1 MTMRY
6 ITRHRKFVLLGLLM
20 LIFSCA
26 KMTEEKRAK
35 YAVEYYQEGMT
46 AYANRD
52 YSKAVE
58 KLKEALKYLE
68 NLTPEQI
75 KDAKY
80 AIAESYYM
88 KKDYIN
94 AVVYLEDFLFYYP
107 DIPETQKA
115 YFMLI
120 DSYMKVAPDPYRD
133 QTYTLRAIDKAKDF
147 LSKFP
152 QSPYADRVRSIME
165 EAQKKLAMH
174 EYLIGRFYED
184 FGYYYSASLRYRD
197 LLINYP
203 DQISDAEVSFRY
215 IKSLL
220 LVRLQARREEEKYR
234 EWVEEAKKSFKE
246 AKTEDDKRA
255 IQKRVE
261 FLEGEIKRWKQIAE
275 ESYQEGVKNME
286 KYKSVYGENS
296 YYRELKKYIKR

>member
-1 MTMRY
+1 MKK
-6 ITRHRKFVLLGLLM
+6 ITFMVLLALL
-20 LIFSCA
+20 FGCA

-35 YAVEYYQEGMT
+35 FATEYYQEGMI
-46 AYANRD
+46 AYANRN

-58 KLKEALKYLE
+58 RLKEALKYLE

-75 KDAKY
+75 KEAKY

-88 KKDYIN
+88 NKDYIN

-107 DIPETQKA
+107 DIPESERA
-115 YFMLI
+115 YFMLV

-133 QTYTLRAIDKAKDF
+133 QTYTLKAIDKAKDF

-152 QSPYADRVRSIME
+152 QSPYADRVRAIMDD
-165 EAQKKLAMH
+165 AQKKLARH

-203 DQISDAEVSFRY
+203 EQVSDVEVSFRY

-220 LVRLQARREEEKYR
+220 LVRLQAKKEEEKYR
-234 EWVEEAKKSFKE
+234 GWIDEAKKHLKD

-255 IQKRVE
+255 IQKRID
-261 FLEGEIKRWKQIAE
+261 FLEGQIQRWKKMAQ
-275 ESYQEGVKNME
+275 ESYEEGLKNME
-286 KYKSVYGENS
+286 RYKSIYGENS
-296 YYRELKKYIKR
+296 YYKELEKYAKR

>member
-1 MTMRY
+1 MRK
-6 ITRHRKFVLLGLLM
+6 ITFIVLLALL
-20 LIFSCA
+20 FGCA

-35 YAVEYYQEGMT
+35 FATEYYQEGMI
-46 AYANRD
+46 AYANRN

-58 KLKEALKYLE
+58 RLKEALKYLE

-75 KDAKY
+75 KEAKY

-88 KKDYIN
+88 DKDYIN

-107 DIPETQKA
+107 DIPESERA
-115 YFMLI
+115 YFMLV

-133 QTYTLRAIDKAKDF
+133 QTYTLKAIDKAKDF

-152 QSPYADRVRSIME
+152 QSPYADRVRAIMDD
-165 EAQKKLAMH
+165 AQKKLARH

-203 DQISDAEVSFRY
+203 EQVSDVEVSFRY

-220 LVRLQARREEEKYR
+220 LVRLQAKKEEEKYR
-234 EWVEEAKKSFKE
+234 SWIDEAKKHLKD
-246 AKTEDDKRA
+246 AKTEEDKRA
-255 IQKRVE
+255 IQKRID
-261 FLEGEIKRWKQIAE
+261 FLEGQIQRWKEMAQ
-275 ESYQEGVKNME
+275 ESYEEGLKNME
-286 KYKSVYGENS
+286 RYKSIYGENS
-296 YYRELKKYIKR
+296 YYKELKKYAKR

>member
-1 MTMRY
+1 MKK
-6 ITRHRKFVLLGLLM
+6 ITFMVLLALL
-20 LIFSCA
+20 FGCA

-35 YAVEYYQEGMT
+35 FATEYYQEGMI
-46 AYANRD
+46 AYANRN

-58 KLKEALKYLE
+58 RLKEALKYLE

-75 KDAKY
+75 KEAKY

-88 KKDYIN
+88 NKDYIN

-107 DIPETQKA
+107 DIPESERA
-115 YFMLI
+115 YFMLV

-133 QTYTLRAIDKAKDF
+133 QTYTLKAIDKAKDF

-152 QSPYADRVRSIME
+152 QSPYADRVRAIMDD
-165 EAQKKLAMH
+165 AQKKLARH

-203 DQISDAEVSFRY
+203 EQVSDVEVSFRY

-220 LVRLQARREEEKYR
+220 LVRLQAKKEEEKYR
-234 EWVEEAKKSFKE
+234 SWIDEAKKHLKD
-246 AKTEDDKRA
+246 AKTEEDKRA
-255 IQKRVE
+255 IQKRID
-261 FLEGEIKRWKQIAE
+261 FLEGQIQRWKEMAQ
-275 ESYQEGVKNME
+275 ESYEEGLKNME
-286 KYKSVYGENS
+286 RYKSIYGENS
-296 YYRELKKYIKR
+296 YYKELKKYAKR

>member
-1 MTMRY
+1 MKK
-6 ITRHRKFVLLGLLM
+6 ITFMVLLALL
-20 LIFSCA
+20 FGCA

-35 YAVEYYQEGMT
+35 FATEYYQEGMI
-46 AYANRD
+46 AYANRN

-58 KLKEALKYLE
+58 RLKEALKYLE

-75 KDAKY
+75 KEAKY

-88 KKDYIN
+88 NKDYIN

-107 DIPETQKA
+107 DIPESERA
-115 YFMLI
+115 YFMLV

-133 QTYTLRAIDKAKDF
+133 QTYTLKAIDKAKDF

-152 QSPYADRVRSIME
+152 QSPYADRVRAIMDD
-165 EAQKKLAMH
+165 AQKKLARH

-203 DQISDAEVSFRY
+203 EQVSDVEVSFRY

-220 LVRLQARREEEKYR
+220 LVRLQAKKEEEKYR
-234 EWVEEAKKSFKE
+234 SWIDEAKKHLKD

-255 IQKRVE
+255 IQKRID
-261 FLEGEIKRWKQIAE
+261 FLEGQIQRWKKMAQ
-275 ESYQEGVKNME
+275 ESYEEGLKNME
-286 KYKSVYGENS
+286 RYKSIYGENS
-296 YYRELKKYIKR
+296 YYKELEKYAKR